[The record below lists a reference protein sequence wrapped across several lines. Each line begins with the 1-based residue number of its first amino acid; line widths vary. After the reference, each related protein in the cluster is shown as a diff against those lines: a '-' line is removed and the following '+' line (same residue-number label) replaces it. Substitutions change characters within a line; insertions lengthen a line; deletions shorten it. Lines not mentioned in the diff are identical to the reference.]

1 MVPCLSMDVAP
12 ARHPDLAS
20 LEQSA
25 AEVVSRAAVVLRE
38 RFSAGVAADQVE
50 FKDKQQRDPVTAID
64 RAVEAL
70 VRTELRS
77 RFPTHGILGEEGT
90 GEAVDSEYLWVLDPI
105 DGTANFA
112 AGLPFYGLSL
122 GLLRN
127 GAPIVGCLYVPFWP
141 ESPGGDVLR
150 ASLGN
155 GARIGSREIRLERQ
169 PFRPGGPVA
178 VPPGLRMMFAL
189 TGNLAKRS
197 GEARNLG
204 SIVAEIAMVAT
215 GGFQYAV
222 FGGPKLWDV
231 AAGAIIVKEAG
242 GAALTWEGGRW
253 RPIVQFRAPK
263 NRPSKPKPDPKK
275 SDQQKPEK
283 PKTLRDWSQPVLVA
297 IPGAAGH
304 VGAGL
309 APRRPPPAALV
320 WAYKQRR
327 TVRDWWRKQ
336 RGKSTPPPPTPTPPS
351 GALADALTAAP
362 AGSTSPDAPGAPPAA
377 SA

>member
-1 MVPCLSMDVAP
+1 M
-12 ARHPDLAS
+12 
-20 LEQSA
+20 EQSA
-25 AEVVSRAAVVLRE
+25 AEVVSLAAAVLRE
-38 RFSAGVAADQVE
+38 RFAAGVAAEQVE
-50 FKDKQQRDPVTAID
+50 YKDKQQRDPVTAID

-70 VRTELRS
+70 VRNELRA
-77 RFPTHGILGEEGT
+77 RFPEHGILGEEGT
-90 GEAVDSEYLWVLDPI
+90 GEAVESDFLWVLDPI

-122 GLLRN
+122 ALLHQ
-127 GAPIVGCLYVPFWP
+127 GVPVVGCLLVPFWP

-150 ASLGN
+150 ASRGN
-155 GARIGSREIRLERQ
+155 GARIGSRQIRLERQ

-178 VPPGLRMMFAL
+178 VPPGLRMMFGV
-189 TGNLAKRS
+189 TGNLAKRP

-222 FGGPKLWDV
+222 FGGPRLWDV
-231 AAGAIIVKEAG
+231 AAGALIVQEAG
-242 GAALTWEGGRW
+242 GAALTWERGRW
-253 RPIVQFRAPK
+253 RPIERFRAPRP
-263 NRPSKPKPDPKK
+263 RPSKPGKEPPE
-275 SDQQKPEK
+275 KPEK

-309 APRRPPPAALV
+309 APRKPPPAALV

-327 TVRDWWRKQ
+327 AARDWWRK
-336 RGKSTPPPPTPTPPS
+336 RKGSKGPAGPE
-351 GALADALTAAP
+351 AP
-362 AGSTSPDAPGAPPAA
+362 ASAPGQKGNPPGQPGSPPEQSATGASPAA

>member
-1 MVPCLSMDVAP
+1 MVPCLSMAALP
-12 ARHPDLAS
+12 ARDPDLAS

-25 AEVVSRAAVVLRE
+25 AEVVSLAAAVLRE
-38 RFSAGVAADQVE
+38 RFSAGVAPDQVE
-50 FKDKQQRDPVTAID
+50 FKDRQQRDPVTAID

-70 VRTELRS
+70 VRSELS
-77 RFPTHGILGEEGT
+77 ARFPDHGMLGEEGT
-90 GEAVDSEYLWVLDPI
+90 GDAVESEFLWVLDPI

-122 GLLRN
+122 ALLRR
-127 GAPIVGCLYVPFWP
+127 GVPVVGCMLVPFWP
-141 ESPGGDVLR
+141 DSPDGDILR

-155 GARIGSREIRLERQ
+155 GARIGGREIRLERQ

-178 VPPGLRMMFAL
+178 VPPGLRAMFAV
-189 TGNLAKRS
+189 TGNLAKQP

-231 AAGAIIVKEAG
+231 AAGALIVREAG
-242 GAALTWEGGRW
+242 GAALIWEGGRW
-253 RPIVQFRAPK
+253 RPIERFRAP
-263 NRPSKPKPDPKK
+263 RPRPNTKPRKPTD
-275 SDQQKPEK
+275 KPEK
-283 PKTLRDWSQPVLVA
+283 PKTLRDWSQPVLVSG
-297 IPGAAGH
+297 PGAAGH

-309 APRRPPPAALV
+309 APRKPPPAVLV

-327 TVRDWWRKQ
+327 TAREWWRKR
-336 RGKSTPPPPTPTPPS
+336 RGMK
-351 GALADALTAAP
+351 GAAAP
-362 AGSTSPDAPGAPPAA
+362 GAPASPPDQPATGAPPAA

>member
-1 MVPCLSMDVAP
+1 MPVLPV
-12 ARHPDLAS
+12 RHPDLAS

-25 AEVVSRAAVVLRE
+25 ADVVSLAAGVLRE

-50 FKDKQQRDPVTAID
+50 YKDKQQRDPVTAID

-70 VRTELRS
+70 VRTELRA
-77 RFPTHGILGEEGT
+77 RFPTHGMLGEEGT
-90 GEAVDSEYLWVLDPI
+90 GEAIESDFLWVLDPI

-122 GLLRN
+122 ALLQQ
-127 GAPIVGCLYVPFWP
+127 GVPIVGCLLVPFWP
-141 ESPGGDVLR
+141 DSPGGDVLR

-155 GARIGSREIRLERQ
+155 GARIGSRQIRLERQ

-178 VPPGLRMMFAL
+178 VPPGLRGMFAL
-189 TGNLAKRS
+189 NGNLAKRP

-231 AAGAIIVKEAG
+231 AAGALIVQEAG
-242 GAALTWEGGRW
+242 GVALTWEKDRW
-253 RPIVQFRAPK
+253 RPIERFRVPLPQPPRK
-263 NRPSKPKPDPKK
+263 RQKPPAT
-275 SDQQKPEK
+275 PEK

-297 IPGAAGH
+297 SPGAAGH

-309 APRRPPPAALV
+309 APRKPPPPALV

-327 TVRDWWRKQ
+327 AARDWWRKR
-336 RGKSTPPPPTPTPPS
+336 RGSKN
-351 GALADALTAAP
+351 AP
-362 AGSTSPDAPGAPPAA
+362 APGAPASSPDQPATGAPPAA